1 MLFRILG
8 LLFLVFCPFYAY
20 MDVVPQGPIEFV
32 IVVPSHNN
40 ERFCVQNLKSI
51 AQQTYPHWHLF
62 YINDASSDRTGL
74 IVDDFI
80 KSGGLAPRC
89 TIVHNKKRKGSL
101 ANICETIHKIAPYK
115 VIVMVDGDDR
125 LANPAVL
132 ETLASVYADKNI
144 WLTYG
149 NFVSEPGGWGS
160 CCEPVPSCISST
172 RTFRSYRWVFGH
184 LRTFY
189 AKLFQLIKI
198 EDFQRKGV
206 FFPMV
211 GDMAFM
217 FPMAEMA
224 SRGHIRFIPDTL
236 YIYNV
241 ANPINDH
248 KVNPSQL
255 QNLDKQI
262 RHMHPYQAL
271 DKLFG

>member
-8 LLFLVFCPFYAY
+8 ILLLVFYPFYAY
-20 MDVVPQGPIEFV
+20 MDSLPQRPTEFV

-40 ERFCVQNLKSI
+40 ERFCIQNLTSI
-51 AQQTYPHWHLF
+51 VQQTYPHWHLF
-62 YINDASSDRTGL
+62 YIDDASSDKTGQL
-74 IVDDFI
+74 VDDFV
-80 KSGGLAPRC
+80 KTRGLGPRC

-101 ANICETIHKIAPYK
+101 ANIYDTIHKVAPYK
-115 VIVMVDGDDR
+115 VIVTVDGDDR
-125 LANPAVL
+125 LAHHSVL
-132 ETLASVYADKNI
+132 EILASIYADKNV

-149 NFVSEPGGWGS
+149 NFTSDPPGWGS
-160 CCEPVPSCISST
+160 CCEYIPPAISNARS
-172 RTFRSYRWVFGH
+172 FRSYRWVFGH

-198 EDFQRKGV
+198 EDFQWKGV

-248 KVNPSQL
+248 RVNASQL
-255 QNLDKQI
+255 QNLDRQI
-262 RHMHPYQAL
+262 RHMPPYQPL
-271 DKLFG
+271 NKLFD